1 MISTE
6 EFQEKL
12 QAAIH
17 DNTITLPTLP
27 EVALRVRDVMEQENS
42 TAVEVAAI
50 VATDA
55 ALAARLLQVAN
66 SALYRGRVPI
76 DSIQMAI
83 TRLGNKLVR
92 NLVISIAMKQI
103 FQATSDALDRQLRA
117 TWEQGV
123 QVAAISRVL
132 AHPIAHLDSD
142 QAMLAGLVHN
152 IGNLPILMMADRYPE
167 LLQDATHLA
176 EMVTALGP
184 TMGHQIMEEW
194 GFPES
199 MVKVPTNYQNL
210 EYDGGPE
217 ADYVDIVLV
226 ALLQTLPPEHPSTWV
241 DWHKVPSFAKIGLE
255 PDVEVVHIDGVAEE
269 LQEVENMFL
278 S

>member
-27 EVALRVRDVMEQENS
+27 EVALRAREVMEKENS
-42 TAVEVAAI
+42 TANEVAEI

-66 SALYRGRVPI
+66 SVLYRGVVHI

-83 TRLGNKLVR
+83 TRLGNTLVR
-92 NLVISIAMKQI
+92 NLIISIAMKQI
-103 FQATSDALDRQLRA
+103 FQATSDALDRQLRS
-117 TWEQGV
+117 TWEEGV

-132 AHPIAHLDSD
+132 AHPLPHIDND
-142 QAMLAGLVHN
+142 QAMLAGLIHN
-152 IGNLPILMMADRYPE
+152 IGNLPVLMMADRYPE
-167 LLQDATHLA
+167 LVENSEHLA
-176 EMVTALGP
+176 QMVTALGP
-184 TMGHQIMEEW
+184 TMGHQILEEW
-194 GFPES
+194 DFPES
-199 MVKVPTNYQNL
+199 LVKVPNNYQNL
-210 EYDGGPE
+210 DYDGGPE
-217 ADYVDIVLV
+217 VDYVDVVLV

-241 DWHKVPSFAKIGLE
+241 DWSKIPSFAKIGLE
-255 PDVEVVHIDGVAEE
+255 PDVEVVNIDGVAEE
-269 LQEVENMFL
+269 LREVENMFL

>member
-6 EFQEKL
+6 EFQEKR
-12 QAAIH
+12 QSAIH

-27 EVALRVRDVMEQENS
+27 EVALRAREVMEQENS
-42 TAVEVAAI
+42 TAVEVAEV

-83 TRLGNKLVR
+83 TRLGNALVR
-92 NLVISIAMKQI
+92 NLIISIAMKQI
-103 FQATSDALDRQLRA
+103 FQATSDSLDKQLRA
-117 TWEQGV
+117 TWEEGV
-123 QVAAISRVL
+123 QIAAISRVL
-132 AHPIAHLDSD
+132 AQPLSHIDND
-142 QAMLAGLVHN
+142 QAMLSGLIHN
-152 IGNLPILMMADRYPE
+152 IGNLPVLMMADRYPE
-167 LLQDATHLA
+167 LLEDAEHLSK
-176 EMVTALGP
+176 MVTALGP
-184 TMGHQIMEEW
+184 TMGHQILEEW

-199 MVKVPTNYQNL
+199 MVKVPANYQNL
-210 EYDGGPE
+210 DYDGGSK

-241 DWHKVPSFAKIGLE
+241 DWRKIPSFAKIGLE
-255 PDVEVVHIDGVAEE
+255 PNVEVVNMDGAAEQ